1 MKYQSEKTNL
11 VCQAIEDARL
21 EFLPLEKS
29 GVNNFFKN
37 KKGDPHLYSTLE
49 NIFDACMSALHS
61 HKLSVVYQVQIMST
75 DTSLENVLTTTI
87 THLPSS
93 QFILSATT
101 LGNQTAKSQ
110 DVGSAI
116 TYLRRYQIQ
125 AMLNLE
131 ADFEDDGN
139 IASGNKTGEGKIIET
154 KEKLGTPKRKYNIFD
169 SDGRISNV
177 CTSFGTYLGEL
188 NKTLNVIRKS
198 HTCSSATIIQLQ
210 DIMLWAEELPKEH
223 KKNADTTIKKCKQYI
238 TLIKGE

>member
-1 MKYQSEKTNL
+1 MKYQSDLTAV

-29 GVNNFFKN
+29 GVNNYFKN

-49 NIFDACMSALHS
+49 DIFNACLPALHK
-61 HKLSVVYQVQIMST
+61 HKLSIMYQVQIFRT

-87 THLPSS
+87 THLPSM
-93 QFILSATT
+93 QFISSATT

-139 IASGNKTGEGKIIET
+139 AASGRIGGDANIVQNKTKSKTEMPKREYVLFDAKGKIASKVN
-154 KEKLGTPKRKYNIFD
+154 
-169 SDGRISNV
+169 
-177 CTSFGTYLGEL
+177 SFLTYI
-188 NKTLNVIRKS
+188 KTLNEHNMKKHHEWASI
-198 HTCSSATIIQLQ
+198 TIIQLQ
-210 DIMLWAEELPKEH
+210 DMISWAEDLPKEH
-223 KKNADTTIKKCKQYI
+223 SKNAEAMITKCNNLIKF
-238 TLIKGE
+238 IKGE

>member
-1 MKYQSEKTNL
+1 MNYQSEQTNL

-37 KKGDPHLYSTLE
+37 KKGDPHLYSTLD
-49 NIFDACMSALHS
+49 NIFDACMPALHKY
-61 HKLSVVYQVQIMST
+61 KLSVVYQVRI
-75 DTSLENVLTTTI
+75 LEANNGIENIITTTI
-87 THLPSS
+87 THLASS
-93 QFILSATT
+93 QYILSATT

-139 IASGNKTGEGKIIET
+139 AASGRIGEGAKDID
-154 KEKLGTPKRKYNIFD
+154 PKPKATLPSRKYICFD
-169 SDGRISNV
+169 KNGYSASA
-177 CTSFGTYLGEL
+177 
-188 NKTLNVIRKS
+188 
-198 HTCSSATIIQLQ
+198 CSSFTSYMSNLYAPQMKKHHAWCSVTIIQLQ
-210 DIMLWAEELPKEH
+210 DIIGWAEELPKQH
-223 KKNADTTIKKCKQYI
+223 SRSSTTMIKKCDEQIKF
-238 TLIKGE
+238 IKGE